1 LSQPPIDRRVLIV
14 DPQLLPGRLWIDDV
28 GEEPIDPRRR
38 RVACRARRPHH
49 GLLIL
54 PRRVLAALR
63 RVLAALRRSV
73 ALRCALGLRRVLA
86 RLTGTLVARVTTR
99 VGCPIVAAWIIPVLG
114 IAFIRRPRP
123 GLLWRRPPASINRLA
138 LTVGR
143 QVIAR

>member
-63 RVLAALRRSV
+63 RVLAALRR
-73 ALRCALGLRRVLA
+73 VLA

>member
-54 PRRVLAALR
+54 PR

-123 GLLWRRPPASINRLA
+123 GLLWRRPPASITRLA